1 MNWKKR
7 YETLKIGDRVKLIK
21 NCHNKDCGGR
31 STCGNLFL
39 NLKGVITKCDFIKPG
54 CCYVKFEGVTSGSI
68 GCSGIK
74 LSNLV
79 RI

>member
-1 MNWKKR
+1 MNWKTR
-7 YETLKIGDRVKLIK
+7 YETFKIGDRVKLK
-21 NCHNKDCGGR
+21 GNCNNPDCGGR
-31 STCGNLFL
+31 STCGELFL
-39 NLKGVITKCDFIKPG
+39 NLKGVITKYDFIKPG
-54 CCYVKFEGVTSGSI
+54 CCYVKFEGVTSGAT